1 VESYYSLFHVLQCN
15 NDLFLFLVHGSVG
28 FKACMSF
35 VYLSTV
41 LLIAFG
47 FHGFCLHYLIF
58 VMHPHFL
65 CRRHALLLPKISCTE
80 THPKIAQLLEHHK
93 PNVSLLMLK
102 CAECDSFSATENFE
116 KDGVSSLKE
125 AATVS
130 VLELNVPSCQKRL
143 CIIGGTALR

>member
-1 VESYYSLFHVLQCN
+1 MSRMPVLQ
-15 NDLFLFLVHGSVG
+15 G
-28 FKACMSF
+28 
-35 VYLSTV
+35 TV
-41 LLIAFG
+41 SALML
-47 FHGFCLHYLIF
+47 
-58 VMHPHFL
+58 M
-65 CRRHALLLPKISCTE
+65 RHALLLPKISCTE

-93 PNVSLLMLK
+93 PNVSLIVLK

-143 CIIGGTALR
+143 CIIGATALRLKSNAQQI